1 MRRREMRRGQRE
13 RSGNW
18 RADYLETRTVGSFA
32 RTAEGKGPRERY
44 LASRQSYFAR
54 PFEDF
59 VFICFVYQYSCLMN
73 FMEEEAVKFFSR
85 FRETTSILRE
95 KLMFHHKTRFEKT
108 CGSHA
113 RGLPQ
118 NGDVRMSLVHLLDCR
133 KCF

>member
-1 MRRREMRRGQRE
+1 MTEEEIMDELVR
-13 RSGNW
+13 
-18 RADYLETRTVGSFA
+18 
-32 RTAEGKGPRERY
+32 
-44 LASRQSYFAR
+44 LAMDWALGEEPCTGYFAR

-133 KCF
+133 TCF